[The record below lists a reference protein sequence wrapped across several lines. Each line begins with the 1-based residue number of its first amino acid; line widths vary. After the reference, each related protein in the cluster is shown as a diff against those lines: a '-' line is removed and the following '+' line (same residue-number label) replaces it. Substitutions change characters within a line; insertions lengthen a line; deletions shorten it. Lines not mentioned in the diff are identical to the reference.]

1 MPKEN
6 GKDVANSLSEYS
18 NTINFTHI
26 NIIMYL
32 GIIPVFCTLIYW
44 IICKLESINWGSRSI

>member
-18 NTINFTHI
+18 NTINKGTNIALDSVNQI
-26 NIIMYL
+26 NKWYEKQ
-32 GIIPVFCTLIYW
+32 VE
-44 IICKLESINWGSRSI
+44 KL